1 MSQNEATRLNK
12 DIKAVEKKIE
22 TPALPAIYFLGFL
35 LGFLFFVVEGPRP
48 PKPKFE
54 ITSG

>member
-12 DIKAVEKKIE
+12 DIKAVEKKNE